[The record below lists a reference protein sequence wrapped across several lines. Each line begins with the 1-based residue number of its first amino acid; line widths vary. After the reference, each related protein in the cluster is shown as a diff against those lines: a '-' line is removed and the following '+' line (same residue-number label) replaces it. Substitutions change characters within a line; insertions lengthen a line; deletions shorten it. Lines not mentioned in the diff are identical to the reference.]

1 MNVIVGSRTSTP
13 ARSFLAWTAF
23 YTPAEV
29 AQILKISTDS
39 VLRKFA
45 RVKGVIDVGT
55 EENLR
60 KHTRRR
66 RMLRIPHDVLQ
77 RFIQSSRVQ

>member
-1 MNVIVGSRTSTP
+1 MSSLEVVPVHQHVVSSP
-13 ARSFLAWTAF
+13 EPLF

-45 RVKGVIDVGT
+45 RVNGVIDVGT

>member
-1 MNVIVGSRTSTP
+1 MSSLEVVPVHQHVVSSP
-13 ARSFLAWTAF
+13 EPLF

-45 RVKGVIDVGT
+45 HVKGVIDVGT

-60 KHTRRR
+60 KHIRRR